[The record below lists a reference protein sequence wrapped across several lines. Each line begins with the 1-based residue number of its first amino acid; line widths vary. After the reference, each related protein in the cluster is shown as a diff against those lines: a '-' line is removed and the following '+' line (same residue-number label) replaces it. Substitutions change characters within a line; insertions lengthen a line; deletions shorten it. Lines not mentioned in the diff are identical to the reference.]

1 MTRGKYPCAKDQKV
15 VLEINDLNHRGEG
28 VGRIDGFTLFVPGVL
43 PGEKARVQV
52 TTIHKSYGEA
62 ELIDLIRASPNR
74 SAPPCPYFDRC
85 GGCQLQHLSYE
96 KQLAWKE
103 RMLKETL
110 RRIAGIKTAILPLA
124 GMNKPWEYRN
134 KAHLHF
140 ALDDNLLKTGF
151 YAQRSNRIIHI
162 ETCPIQH
169 PSNNEAFRSLHRALL
184 SIYCETSSALH
195 GKTIPAGALI
205 RSSLASS
212 ETLITLEAPPAVQNI
227 KPYEKLAARIN
238 AVNVKKIS
246 GIALLQ
252 RKGNSH
258 RIQTLSGSPELTEE
272 IGPFRY
278 LISPQSFFQVNPR
291 QTQALYEIAA
301 AMAGSPAVA
310 FDLYSGTGGLTLYLS
325 KKAEKVIAIEAEK
338 SAVTDAVKNAEMNGI
353 RNIDFIH
360 ARAEEKGLYREKGM
374 HAGTFCLNPPRSGC
388 PETLLRAVVAARPEK
403 IVYISCN
410 PSTLARDLQFLLKT
424 NFKIKSI
431 QPVDMFP
438 QTSHLE
444 SVTLLEQKA

>member
-1 MTRGKYPCAKDQKV
+1 MTKGNYPCAKDQKV
-15 VLEINDLNHRGEG
+15 VLEISDLNHRGEG
-28 VGRIDGFTLFVPGVL
+28 VGRVDGFALFVPGVL
-43 PGEKARVQV
+43 PGEKVRVRV
-52 TTIHKSYGEA
+52 TAIHKSYGEA
-62 ELIDLIRASPNR
+62 ELIDLIKASPNR
-74 SAPPCPYFDRC
+74 SAPLCPYFGRC

-103 RMLKETL
+103 KMLKETL
-110 RRIAGIKTAILPLA
+110 RRIAGIKVVTLPLA
-124 GMNKPWEYRN
+124 GMNNPWEYRN
-134 KAHLHF
+134 KARLHF
-140 ALDDNLLKTGF
+140 ALDNNYLKTGF
-151 YAQRSNRIIHI
+151 YTQRSNHIIHI
-162 ETCPIQH
+162 ETCPVQH
-169 PSNNEAFRSLHRALL
+169 PSNNAAFRSLHRTLL
-184 SIYCETSSALH
+184 SAYCEINSAFH
-195 GKTIPAGALI
+195 GKAMPAGALI

-212 ETLITLEAPPAVQNI
+212 ETLITLEASPARQNI
-227 KPYEKLAARIN
+227 ELYEMLAARIN
-238 AVNVKKIS
+238 AESVKKPA

-252 RKGNSH
+252 RKGSSH
-258 RIQTLSGSPELTEE
+258 SIQALSGSLELTEE

-291 QTQALYEIAA
+291 QAQTLYEIAA
-301 AMAGSPAVA
+301 AMAGRPALV

-338 SAVTDAVKNAEMNGI
+338 SAVTDAIQNAAMNGI
-353 RNIDFIH
+353 RNIEFIH
-360 ARAEEKGLYREKGM
+360 ARAEEKVPYLEKGTP
-374 HAGTFCLNPPRSGC
+374 AGTFCLNPPRKGC
-388 PETLLRAVVAARPEK
+388 SETLLRAVVATRPEK

-410 PSTLARDLQFLLKT
+410 PSTLARDLQFLLKA